1 MIHTARRRKREER
14 RKKIGLNPKV
24 NLNDGPTERPENS
37 EKTTKFNQDEK
48 LDLEMSS
55 YSNIFCSTL
64 LAIDK
69 NFSGSMAAVGEIL
82 SVLFRKKTYIVS
94 YDIGFKKDL
103 YQSSCCDFF
112 SARIVIVAYDRRL
125 DFPQLFTDKYRTI
138 SNLTEFM
145 SLHFR

>member
-24 NLNDGPTERPENS
+24 NLNDSPTETPEKS
-37 EKTTKFNQDEK
+37 EKTTKFNQGEK
-48 LDLEMSS
+48 LDLEKSS

-82 SVLFRKKTYIVS
+82 SVLFRKKKSYMVP
-94 YDIGFKKDL
+94 YDIGFKKD
-103 YQSSCCDFF
+103 S
-112 SARIVIVAYDRRL
+112 
-125 DFPQLFTDKYRTI
+125 
-138 SNLTEFM
+138 
-145 SLHFR
+145 

>member
-1 MIHTARRRKREER
+1 MFEPHFQKIKKDIYRMIHTARRRKREER

-24 NLNDGPTERPENS
+24 NLNDSPTETPEKS
-37 EKTTKFNQDEK
+37 EKTTKFNQGEK
-48 LDLEMSS
+48 LDLEKSS

-82 SVLFRKKTYIVS
+82 SVLFRKKSYLVP

-103 YQSSCCDFF
+103 YQSNCCDFF
-112 SARIVIVAYDRRL
+112 L
-125 DFPQLFTDKYRTI
+125 L
-138 SNLTEFM
+138 E
-145 SLHFR
+145 